1 MILCDLSPKSDL
13 SNRHLSSRTET
24 DRWAQ
29 SQHLHQCNSREHR
42 HFHQNG
48 WQVDINSMTQCVA
61 LLLELPWITLK
72 RYLEMFSC
80 RRSPE
85 SPWSPENGSGRVSL
99 GRPWID
105 RKSTKP
111 PRICFKAMKLW
122 RCIRF
127 QDSTHLGN
135 LHIAASSTCHNAH
148 GEIRYVWTSFVMW
161 NWPKMPLQW

>member
-1 MILCDLSPKSDL
+1 MC
-13 SNRHLSSRTET
+13 
-24 DRWAQ
+24 
-29 SQHLHQCNSREHR
+29 
-42 HFHQNG
+42 
-48 WQVDINSMTQCVA
+48 A
-61 LLLELPWITLK
+61 LLLEW
-72 RYLEMFSC
+72 YLEMFSC

-99 GRPWID
+99 GRPRIE

-111 PRICFKAMKLW
+111 PRMCFKAMKLW

-148 GEIRYVWTSFVMW
+148 GEIRYVWSSFVMW
-161 NWPKMPLQW
+161 NWPKMPLIPLTWKRRRELVREHLGNHKKFKLPSSPRFLFGSTKPTSLYSCV